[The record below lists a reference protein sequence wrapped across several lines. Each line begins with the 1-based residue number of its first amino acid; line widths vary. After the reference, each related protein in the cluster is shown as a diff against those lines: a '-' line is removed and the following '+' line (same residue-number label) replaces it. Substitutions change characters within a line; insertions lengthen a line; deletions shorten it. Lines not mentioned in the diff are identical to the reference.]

1 MYLKKS
7 FLKSW
12 NFKSPFPH
20 LNFFFLKGISN
31 SAKINATIY
40 EQRLIFYFSKTLFF
54 CLKKFPKNRSWYHQN
69 SSHLIKVTKSFVFKK
84 WTKKILPQ
92 NFLHLYLFWKYK
104 QKFLYERDF
113 FKYPPWWN
121 CNKFLKRKEKQ
132 KFYHYYS
139 IWQIFQY
146 IYFWDKHFLL
156 LNYYC
161 FFIIIARLA

>member
-1 MYLKKS
+1 MYLKKT

-12 NFKSPFPH
+12 NFYSPFPN
-20 LNFFFLKGISN
+20 LNFFFVKGISN

-40 EQRLIFYFSKTLFF
+40 KQRLIFYFSKTFF
-54 CLKKFPKNRSWYHQN
+54 FLLKKFPKNRSWYHQN

-104 QKFLYERDF
+104 KKFLYERDF
-113 FKYPPWWN
+113 ITLPDEIVTNFWRQK
-121 CNKFLKRKEKQ
+121 NKNFT
-132 KFYHYYS
+132 

-146 IYFWDKHFLL
+146 IYFWDLHFLL
-156 LNYYC
+156 LNYT
-161 FFIIIARLA
+161 IASS